1 MTCYTRH
8 LKEIFDDAGVE
19 FTKENRRQA
28 DKLFKKW
35 LGKTD
40 CPETW
45 RELKIRLSDPSKR
58 REVVENL
65 KNLKKQPTKSS

>member
-8 LKEIFDDAGVE
+8 LKHIFDEAGVE
-19 FTKENRRQA
+19 FTKENRKQA
-28 DKLFKKW
+28 DRHLKKW

-45 RELKIRLSDPSKR
+45 RELKIRLGDPSKR
-58 REVVENL
+58 LEVV
-65 KNLKKQPTKSS
+65 KNLKAAFMKN

>member
-8 LKEIFDDAGVE
+8 LKDIFDEAGVE

-28 DKLFKKW
+28 DKLFKKL
-35 LGKTD
+35 LGKSD

-45 RELKIRLSDPSKR
+45 RELKNRLVDPLKR
-58 REVVENL
+58 GEVVENL
-65 KNLKKQPTKSS
+65 KNLKKPPNKAS